1 MGPVTVN
8 SKNNNTV
15 WFTTVTVPEGGKIAK
30 FDMDGKE
37 FTWCSLYF

>member
-1 MGPVTVN
+1 MGPVTVS

-15 WFTTVTVPEGGKIAK
+15 WFTTVAFPEGGKIAK

-37 FTWCSLYF
+37 FT